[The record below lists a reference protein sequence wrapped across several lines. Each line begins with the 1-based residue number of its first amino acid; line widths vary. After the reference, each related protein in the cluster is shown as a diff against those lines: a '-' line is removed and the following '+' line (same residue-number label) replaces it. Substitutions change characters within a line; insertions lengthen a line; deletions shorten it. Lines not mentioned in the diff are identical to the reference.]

1 MENTRQ
7 AKANRGNRIA
17 AGILVIIVSLFCFLS
32 LVGALGGVG
41 RMVYGFLAGFFG
53 LAAYAYFLMGLII
66 GIAVTFNV
74 RVKMRPSKAIMY
86 FGLLII
92 GIFALHIYTSSA
104 HIIGADWGGY
114 LLNCYNNTNTA
125 GGMLFGILA
134 FPLMKLITSV
144 GALVVACVAFFILA
158 FFAIFP
164 SIKRNVTYTVADK
177 SDRQRQV
184 ANQSKPKQKRN
195 LFKKKSKLE
204 QTANGRLIDA
214 QNAPILTDFSNPQKD
229 LYVVDVNSDD
239 RERVGDKK
247 ALGADGYKPIGFNP
261 LYPNASGNI
270 EDEQKRP
277 YNPEQFSPRGIAKD
291 ILFGSGPSKDNLARF
306 GSASDPKTRSATF
319 LPLTAQCAE
328 TSLKTNSA

>member
-1 MENTRQ
+1 
-7 AKANRGNRIA
+7 
-17 AGILVIIVSLFCFLS
+17 
-32 LVGALGGVG
+32 
-41 RMVYGFLAGFFG
+41 
-53 LAAYAYFLMGLII
+53 MGLII

-92 GIFALHIYTSSA
+92 GIFALHIYSSSA

-195 LFKKKSKLE
+195 LFKKKSKQE

-214 QNAPILTDFSNPQKD
+214 QNAPILTDFQI
-229 LYVVDVNSDD
+229 
-239 RERVGDKK
+239 R
-247 ALGADGYKPIGFNP
+247 
-261 LYPNASGNI
+261 
-270 EDEQKRP
+270 KR
-277 YNPEQFSPRGIAKD
+277 I
-291 ILFGSGPSKDNLARF
+291 
-306 GSASDPKTRSATF
+306 
-319 LPLTAQCAE
+319 C
-328 TSLKTNSA
+328 TSLT

>member
-1 MENTRQ
+1 
-7 AKANRGNRIA
+7 
-17 AGILVIIVSLFCFLS
+17 VSLFCFLS

-53 LAAYAYFLMGLII
+53 LAAYAYSLMGLII

-74 RVKMRPSKAIMY
+74 RVKMRPSKAFMY

-164 SIKRNVTYTVADK
+164 SIKRNVTYTVTDK
-177 SDRQRQV
+177 DKLPIK
-184 ANQSKPKQKRN
+184 ANQNKNAVFSRRKQNRN
-195 LFKKKSKLE
+195 RP
-204 QTANGRLIDA
+204 QTEDLLTRKTRL
-214 QNAPILTDFSNPQKD
+214 
-229 LYVVDVNSDD
+229 
-239 RERVGDKK
+239 
-247 ALGADGYKPIGFNP
+247 
-261 LYPNASGNI
+261 
-270 EDEQKRP
+270 
-277 YNPEQFSPRGIAKD
+277 FSPIFQIRK
-291 ILFGSGPSKDNLARF
+291 R
-306 GSASDPKTRSATF
+306 T
-319 LPLTAQCAE
+319 C
-328 TSLKTNSA
+328 TSLT